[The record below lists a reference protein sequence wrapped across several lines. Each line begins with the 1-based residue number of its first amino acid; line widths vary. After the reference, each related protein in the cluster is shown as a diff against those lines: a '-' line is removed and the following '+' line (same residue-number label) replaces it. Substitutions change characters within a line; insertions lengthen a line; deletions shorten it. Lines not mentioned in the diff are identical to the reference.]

1 MAPRNASPASF
12 TTWRVG
18 LIAVLVVFGPG
29 AIQLAW
35 LSWRQHLLDRKLQTL
50 QTLHENLVKEHDRLT
65 ADPVYVEGLIRST
78 FKVAKPGEVVV
89 PLDSD
94 EKSRKAR

>member
-1 MAPRNASPASF
+1 MTKRTRWMVAVAGIGLLVFVP
-12 TTWRVG
+12 G
-18 LIAVLVVFGPG
+18 LIELIRLSMEQRRLDHRLA
-29 AIQLAW
+29 QLEAERTR
-35 LSWRQHLLDRKLQTL
+35 LA
-50 QTLHENLVKEHDRLT
+50 KEQERLES
-65 ADPVYVEGLIRST
+65 DPAYVEGLIRST